1 MKIFYG
7 MSAQKKLIIT
17 GLFFSTLLLFLISA
31 LAVFSIND
39 NLNMCYK
46 YFGQIIS
53 KSLAIETVSLTKG
66 LPKETVLNTLRT
78 HSISII
84 ETNDDMAFIEFKN
97 EKSNT
102 IYSTKTDGICS
113 NRKARVT
120 VSSPLITFK
129 NGNPVVTGSVTIGLT
144 GSVVDEVSSMTRLSL
159 AIAFV
164 IAWLT
169 IALIII
175 MNTLIATKELRTLC
189 DGVKKLASGEFGYK
203 INSKGVSKEAR
214 EVFKAF
220 NNMSEKLHSYNE
232 TSIESLMLERNK
244 FEAILMSIANGVI
257 VCDNNDIVVLINEHA
272 KDMLEVSESEIINT
286 NIQQY
291 CDSNGI
297 DAFEEKIKE
306 FKNTPI
312 KQMAEKPLEFN
323 ITISNKIFKN
333 VISPMFLSNGDY
345 VGYIIVLIDI
355 TKEEEMNKMRSQFIS
370 NVSHELRTPVTVLRS
385 YIDTLYSMG
394 NEFDLETQKE
404 FIGIMNNEIIRL
416 HDMVNDILDFSRY
429 EAKNIHLEKEMAD
442 ISKLI
447 QECVTRANVLAQ
459 NKDISIVV
467 MIEPDL
473 PQIPINYDSITRAVM
488 NLLTNA
494 IKYSPN
500 GKKIKVKVEKVQEY
514 IEISVQDEGI
524 GISEENQKKVF
535 DRFYRVENKTHTVKG
550 TGLGLHLVKVAIEKH
565 HNGQVYV
572 KSKLDE
578 GSTFGIQ
585 LPIKQEIEE
594 YV

>member
-1 MKIFYG
+1 MKLFYG

-31 LAVFSIND
+31 LAVFSIKD

-46 YFGQIIS
+46 YFGQVIS
-53 KSLAIETVSLTKG
+53 KSLAIETVSLTRG
-66 LPKETVLNTLRT
+66 LPKETIYNTLRT

-84 ETNDDMAFIEFKN
+84 ETNEDMAFIEFKN
-97 EKSNT
+97 SNSEV
-102 IYSTKTDGICS
+102 IYSTKNDGICS
-113 NRKARVT
+113 SRKSRVT
-120 VSSPLITFK
+120 VSSPLVVFQ
-129 NGNPVVTGSVTIGLT
+129 NGNPTAIGSVTIGLT
-144 GSVVDEVSSMTRLSL
+144 GSIVDEVSSMTRLSL
-159 AIAFV
+159 AIAFL

-189 DGVKKLASGEFGYK
+189 DGVRKLSSGEFGYK

-220 NNMSEKLHSYNE
+220 NNMSEKLHLYNE
-232 TSIESLMLERNK
+232 SSVESLMLERNK
-244 FEAILMSIANGVI
+244 FEAILMSIVNGVI
-257 VCDNNDIVVLINEHA
+257 VCDNNDRVVLVNEHA
-272 KDMLEVSESEIINT
+272 KQMLEVTDDEIINT
-286 NIQQY
+286 NLQQY

-312 KQMAEKPLEFN
+312 NQMVEKPLEFN
-323 ITISNKIFKN
+323 ITISNKVFKN

-355 TKEEEMNKMRSQFIS
+355 TKEEEMKKMRSQFIS

-385 YIDTLYSMG
+385 YIDTLYTMG
-394 NEFDLETQKE
+394 DEFDLETQKE
-404 FIGIMNNEIIRL
+404 FIGIMNKEIIRL

-429 EAKNIHLEKEMAD
+429 QAKNVYLDKEMSD
-442 ISKLI
+442 VSKLI
-447 QECVTRANVLAQ
+447 QECVDRANVLAEE
-459 NKDISIVV
+459 KEISIIV

-473 PQIPINYDSITRAVM
+473 PQIPINYDSITRVVM

-500 GKKIKVKVEKVQEY
+500 GKKVKVKVEKVKEY
-514 IEISVQDEGI
+514 LEISVEDEGI

-535 DRFYRVENKTHTVKG
+535 DRFFRVENKTHTVKG
-550 TGLGLHLVKVAIEKH
+550 TGLGLHLVKVAVEKH
-565 HNGQVYV
+565 HHGKVFV
-572 KSKLDE
+572 KSKLNE
-578 GSTFGIQ
+578 GSTFGIM
-585 LPIKQEIEE
+585 LPIKVEAEE
-594 YV
+594 LV

>member
-1 MKIFYG
+1 MKLFYG

-31 LAVFSIND
+31 LAVFSIKD

-53 KSLAIETVSLTKG
+53 KSLAIETVSLTRG
-66 LPKETVLNTLRT
+66 LPKETIYNTLRT

-84 ETNDDMAFIEFKN
+84 ETNEDMAFIEFKD
-97 EKSNT
+97 SNSNV
-102 IYSTKTDGICS
+102 IYSTKNDGICS
-113 NRKARVT
+113 SRKSRVT
-120 VSSPLITFK
+120 VSSPLVVFQ
-129 NGNPVVTGSVTIGLT
+129 NGNPTAIGSVTIGLT
-144 GSVVDEVSSMTRLSL
+144 GSIVDEVSSMTRLSL
-159 AIAFV
+159 AIAFL

-189 DGVKKLASGEFGYK
+189 DGVRKLSSGEFGYK

-220 NNMSEKLHSYNE
+220 NNMSEKLHLYNE
-232 TSIESLMLERNK
+232 SSVESLMLERNK
-244 FEAILMSIANGVI
+244 FEAILMSIVNGVI
-257 VCDNNDIVVLINEHA
+257 VCDNNDRVVLVNEHA
-272 KDMLEVSESEIINT
+272 KQMLEVTDDEIINT
-286 NIQQY
+286 NLQQY

-312 KQMAEKPLEFN
+312 NQMVDKPLEFN
-323 ITISNKIFKN
+323 IEVADKIFKT

-345 VGYIIVLIDI
+345 VGYIVVLIDF

-385 YIDTLYSMG
+385 YIDTLYTMG
-394 NEFDLETQKE
+394 DEFDLETQKE
-404 FIGIMNNEIIRL
+404 FIGIMNKEIIRL

-429 EAKNIHLEKEMAD
+429 QAKNVHLDKEMSD
-442 ISKLI
+442 VSKLI
-447 QECVTRANVLAQ
+447 QECVDRANVLAEE
-459 NKDISIVV
+459 KEISIIV

-473 PQIPINYDSITRAVM
+473 PQIPINYDSITRVVM

-500 GKKIKVKVEKVQEY
+500 GKKVKVKVEKVKEY
-514 IEISVQDEGI
+514 LEISVEDEGI

-535 DRFYRVENKTHTVKG
+535 DRFFRVENKTHTVKG
-550 TGLGLHLVKVAIEKH
+550 TGLGLHLVKVAVEKH
-565 HNGQVYV
+565 HHGKVFV
-572 KSKLDE
+572 KSKLNE
-578 GSTFGIQ
+578 GSTFGIM
-585 LPIKQEIEE
+585 LPIKVEAEE
-594 YV
+594 LV

>member
-144 GSVVDEVSSMTRLSL
+144 GSIVDEVSSMTRLSL

-572 KSKLDE
+572 KSKLNE

>member
-1 MKIFYG
+1 MKLFYG

-31 LAVFSIND
+31 LAVFSIKD

-53 KSLAIETVSLTKG
+53 KSLAIETVSLTRG
-66 LPKETVLNTLRT
+66 LPKETIYNTLRT

-84 ETNDDMAFIEFKN
+84 ETNEDMAFIEFKD
-97 EKSNT
+97 SNSNV
-102 IYSTKTDGICS
+102 IYSTKNDGICS
-113 NRKARVT
+113 SRKSRVT
-120 VSSPLITFK
+120 VSSPLVVFQ
-129 NGNPVVTGSVTIGLT
+129 NGNPTAIGSVTIGLT
-144 GSVVDEVSSMTRLSL
+144 GSIVDEVSSMTRLSL
-159 AIAFV
+159 AIAFL

-189 DGVKKLASGEFGYK
+189 DGVRKLSSGEFGYK

-220 NNMSEKLHSYNE
+220 NNMSEKLHLYNE
-232 TSIESLMLERNK
+232 SSVESLMLERNK
-244 FEAILMSIANGVI
+244 FEAILMSIVNGVI
-257 VCDNNDIVVLINEHA
+257 VCDNNDRVVLVNEHA
-272 KDMLEVSESEIINT
+272 KQMLEVTDDEIINT
-286 NIQQY
+286 NLQQY

-312 KQMAEKPLEFN
+312 NQMVDKPLEFN
-323 ITISNKIFKN
+323 IEVADKIFKT

-345 VGYIIVLIDI
+345 VGYIVVLIDF

-385 YIDTLYSMG
+385 YIDTLYTMG
-394 NEFDLETQKE
+394 DEFDLETQKE
-404 FIGIMNNEIIRL
+404 FIGIMNKEIIRL

-429 EAKNIHLEKEMAD
+429 QAKNVHLDKEMSD
-442 ISKLI
+442 VSKLI
-447 QECVTRANVLAQ
+447 QECVDRANVLAEE
-459 NKDISIVV
+459 KEISIIV

-473 PQIPINYDSITRAVM
+473 PQIPINYDSITRVVM

-494 IKYSPN
+494 IKYSPK
-500 GKKIKVKVEKVQEY
+500 GKKVKVKVEKVKEY
-514 IEISVQDEGI
+514 LEISVEDEGI

-535 DRFYRVENKTHTVKG
+535 DRFFRVENKTHTVKG
-550 TGLGLHLVKVAIEKH
+550 TGLGLHLVKVAVEKH
-565 HNGQVYV
+565 HHGKVFV
-572 KSKLDE
+572 KSKLNE
-578 GSTFGIQ
+578 GSTFGIM
-585 LPIKQEIEE
+585 LPIKVEAEE
-594 YV
+594 LV